1 MSRDLDFIVAM
12 TREGV
17 IGKDNALPWRLPQDL
32 KRFRS
37 ITTGNSVIMGR
48 KTFESIGK
56 PLPARTNLV
65 LTRDEGY
72 RVPDGVIV
80 CHSWDDVLAA
90 VRGTPFVIGG
100 AEIYRQALP
109 RLRRLYLTLIHRN
122 FEGDAFFPDLNLEK
136 DFVLEEESETF
147 EDPFPFQFQ
156 NWIHRSCLH

>member
-48 KTFESIGK
+48 KTYESIGK

-65 LTRDEGY
+65 LTRDAEY
-72 RVPDGVIV
+72 RAEGVIV
-80 CHSWDDVLAA
+80 CHSWDDVLDS

-122 FEGDAFFPDLNLEK
+122 FEGDAFFPDLALDQEFLCEEK
-136 DFVLEEESETF
+136 SETF
-147 EDPFPFQFQ
+147 TEPFPFQFQ